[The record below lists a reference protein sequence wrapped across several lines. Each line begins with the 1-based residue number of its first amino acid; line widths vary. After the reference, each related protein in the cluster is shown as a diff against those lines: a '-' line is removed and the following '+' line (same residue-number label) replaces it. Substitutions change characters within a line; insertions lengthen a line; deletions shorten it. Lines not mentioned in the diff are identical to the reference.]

1 MLWSHGKLVEEV
13 FPPPSLGLWT
23 AEDLRGR
30 YSLKAFLSS
39 AAKAAL
45 SDDKNVCIRIWNY
58 KKPQEAQAVD
68 GAMSRLSK
76 SFHIDEAYNVDSSRY
91 HQAVIGASR
100 TIDGRINELCIIAF
114 LDQKYL
120 ILNRDQICGSARKE
134 NRDNQEER
142 NTFPPKIRFN
152 ETKNASPHRDKSNS
166 SRYFYSS
173 RRLSYLRISPL
184 AATVMSGILGP
195 LYFAYLGSV
204 EFSALYLMGIAILP
218 NLKAMALWHMGFSI
232 FAYPLL
238 RGGFAMRGFH
248 ITSRGEVKGRFRK
261 IQTLW
266 AS

>member
-1 MLWSHGKLVEEV
+1 MLWFHSKLVEDV
-13 FPPPSLGLWT
+13 LPPPSLALWT

-45 SDDKNVCIRIWNY
+45 SDGKNVCIKIWNY
-58 KKPQEAQAVD
+58 KNPQEAQAVD

-100 TIDGRINELCIIAF
+100 AIDGRINDMCIIAF

-120 ILNRDQICGSARKE
+120 ILNRAQICGSGRKE
-134 NRDNQEER
+134 NQDNQEER
-142 NTFPPKIRFN
+142 NTFPPKIKFN
-152 ETKNASPHRDKSNS
+152 EAKNAPPHRDKSSS

-173 RRLSYLRISPL
+173 RRLSYLQLSPFVV
-184 AATVMSGILGP
+184 TVMSGVLGP
-195 LYFAYLGSV
+195 LYFTYLGLI

-218 NLKAMALWHMGFSI
+218 SLKAMALWHMGFSI
-232 FAYPLL
+232 FSYPLL
-238 RGGFAMRGFH
+238 RVGIALRGFH
-248 ITSRGEVKGRFRK
+248 ITSRSEVKGRFGR